1 MSSLGNEE
9 RDVINRLQQ
18 LTERRSQ
25 LVTSLNDA
33 QASYEEVTHQ
43 ITHLQNELTNPGRI
57 LSDEEVTELKSQ
69 FAQIDQKR
77 QTIHRQY
84 EELHLEQIRSDNRV
98 NLIRKELV
106 CFIIVFH
113 SSLIWRIIR
122 QV

>member
-25 LVTSLNDA
+25 LVTSVNDA
-33 QASYEEVTHQ
+33 QVSYEEVTHQ
-43 ITHLQNELTNPGRI
+43 ITHLQNELTHPGRV
-57 LSDEEVTELKSQ
+57 LSEEELTELKSQ
-69 FAQIDQKR
+69 FAQIDEKR

-106 CFIIVFH
+106 HYYHGLSF
-113 SSLIWRIIR
+113 
-122 QV
+122 